1 MGNHLQT
8 LSKRI
13 NSLVSAFNTFNSS
26 LDRNVVTQAKRFSE
40 LQGIES
46 PLESPPPLEVLA
58 VPAQKPEL
66 YSADQV
72 DAELENHP
80 GSNNVEG
87 NARMTRL
94 SLHPATAFARG
105 TPDRN
110 AGDSKSR

>member
-1 MGNHLQT
+1 MRNHLQA

-66 YSADQV
+66 HSADQV

-80 GSNNVEG
+80 VSNNVER
-87 NARMTRL
+87 NARMPRL
-94 SLHPATAFARG
+94 PIHPAKPLA
-105 TPDRN
+105 
-110 AGDSKSR
+110 AGHRD